1 MGTIENQNH
10 LLKEGY
16 LDSTGQTCFIKP
28 TNYDQKKHKKFQKQI
43 GRIENIAY
51 DPEEDCFTC
60 T

>member
-1 MGTIENQNH
+1 M
-10 LLKEGY
+10 KEGY